1 MLEELKIELV
11 HLALQELVNKNHHQ
25 IQEFPQAQGCM
36 VTTEFHQTLDQQVES
51 QILEGQPIFKES
63 PKV

>member
-51 QILEGQPIFKES
+51 QILEGQPISKES